1 MKFPEL
7 LKSWVLI
14 ALGVL
19 LASNTSQGIAYEST
33 SALVFAVILL
43 SLCNVF
49 FKPLLMLFSLPFII
63 LTFGIGVWIINALLF
78 MLVGALVEGFHVASF
93 GSALW
98 GAFVVSVTGAI
109 ANLMFGKSRVKVQ
122 VGGAGPQQSPGGAIP
137 NQHSQQQTRRPLKDD
152 EDVIDI

>member
-1 MKFPEL
+1 MKFEHFKRGL
-7 LKSWVLI
+7 LI
-14 ALGVL
+14 AVGVL
-19 LASNTSQGIAYEST
+19 LASSTSQGIAYDST
-33 SALVFAVILL
+33 SALIFAVILL

-78 MLVGALVEGFHVASF
+78 MLVGSLVEGFHVATF

-98 GAFVVSVTGAI
+98 GAFVVSVTGVI
-109 ANLMFGKSRVKVQ
+109 ANSLFGKSRVKVQ
-122 VGGAGPQQSPGGAIP
+122 VGGAGPQSRGGAMSHQRAQPSI
-137 NQHSQQQTRRPLKDD
+137 RRPLKDD

>member
-7 LKSWVLI
+7 LKSWILI

-19 LASNTSQGIAYEST
+19 LASNTSQGIAYDST

-63 LTFGIGVWIINALLF
+63 LTFGIGVWLINALLF
-78 MLVGALVEGFHVASF
+78 MLVGGLVEGFHVASF

-98 GAFVVSVTGAI
+98 GALVVSITGAI
-109 ANLMFGKSRVKVQ
+109 ANMLFGQHRVKVQ
-122 VGGAGPQQSPGGAIP
+122 VGGAGPQSQGGGIP
-137 NQHSQQQTRRPLKDD
+137 NQRSQQSPRRPLKDD